1 MEQVKWAEVSKSF
14 LADQSDTEKL
24 VVNSEKENSTNTA
37 FDFK

>member
-1 MEQVKWAEVSKSF
+1 MGRGFQKSF